1 MVLPNFLV
9 IGAARAGTTSLYYW
23 LKSHPEV
30 FVPDV
35 KEPCFF
41 VHGYTHRISDW
52 EEYLSLFEPGRGK
65 IAIGDCSATYL
76 AAPESPAW
84 IKEKLGNLK
93 IIVLLR
99 NPVERA
105 FSLYSW
111 MIMEGYE
118 WLPTFER
125 ALEEEER
132 RFSSRAFQNKNPE
145 YFWDYLYF
153 RSGLYYQQVKRYLDT
168 FEPELIQIYLF
179 EDLKN
184 NPSQVYKNIC
194 QFLGIS
200 NGFQPDFSVHNASR
214 LPQFIRL
221 QYLLRWFCRLS
232 ERLPVPL
239 GESVRRYLFAKMA
252 LNVRLGYK
260 GTLSLTLKEK
270 LRDAY
275 KEDIVKLSELIQRDL
290 SQWL

>member
-9 IGAARAGTTSLYYW
+9 VGAARAGTTSLYYW

-41 VHGYTHRISDW
+41 VYGYKHNVSNW

-65 IAIGDCSATYL
+65 IAIGDCSAAYL

-93 IIVLLR
+93 IIILLR

-105 FSLYSW
+105 FSLYAW

-125 ALEEEER
+125 ALEEEEW
-132 RFSSRAFQNKNPE
+132 RFSSQAFQNNNPE
-145 YFWDYLYF
+145 FFLDYLYF

-168 FEPELIQIYLF
+168 FDPELIRIYLF

-184 NPSQVYKNIC
+184 TPSQVYKDIC
-194 QFLGIS
+194 QFLEIS
-200 NGFQPDFSVHNASR
+200 GDFQPDFLVYNASR
-214 LPQFIRL
+214 FPRFIRL
-221 QYLLRWFCRLS
+221 QYLLRWFCRSS

-239 GESVRRYLFAKMA
+239 GESVRRYLLALIA

-260 GTLSLTLKEK
+260 GKLSSTLREK
-270 LRDAY
+270 LRKAY
-275 KEDIVKLSELIQRDL
+275 QEDILKLSELIQRDL
-290 SQWL
+290 SGWL